1 MSIVNKDAL
10 DDIYEKYNRREFVH
24 PDPLECLY
32 RYDDP
37 TDREIAGLV
46 ASGLAYGRVEQILKS
61 VNWVLD
67 RMHSPSDFLS
77 SATLRSLREMFQ
89 GFRHRFTTGRA
100 LAEMLWGAKRI
111 IEQHGSLQACF
122 CGGLREEHGTVLP
135 ALSVFVVQLTNRP
148 EREHHWLVASP
159 VKGSACKRWHLF
171 LRWLVR
177 CDAVDPGGWD
187 MVPASK
193 LVVPLDVHMHRIGLA
208 LGMTE
213 RKQADAR
220 TAAEIT
226 ASFRAIVPQDPVR
239 YDFAL
244 TRFGIR
250 REENLQ
256 GLLNHLDE
264 ARAS

>member
-1 MSIVNKDAL
+1 MVGKDAL

-24 PDPLECLY
+24 PDPLEFLY

-37 TDREIAGLV
+37 ADREIVGLV

-67 RMHSPSDFLS
+67 RMHSPSEFLS
-77 SATLRSLREMFQ
+77 SATLRSLSEIFQ
-89 GFRHRFTTGRA
+89 GFRHRFTTGEA
-100 LAEMLWGAKRI
+100 LSGMLWGAKRI
-111 IEQHGSLQACF
+111 IERHGSLQACF
-122 CGGLREEHGTVLP
+122 CGGLRAEHVTVLP
-135 ALSVFVVQLTNRP
+135 ALSAFVEQLANRS
-148 EREHHWLVASP
+148 ERERHWLVASP
-159 VKGSACKRWHLF
+159 VNGSACKRWHLF

-187 MVPASK
+187 MVAASK

-208 LGMTE
+208 LGMTK

-226 ASFRAIVPQDPVR
+226 ASFRAIAPQDPVR

-250 REENLQ
+250 REQNLQ
-256 GLLNHLDE
+256 GLLKHLDE
-264 ARAS
+264 AKAA